1 MSTELIKRAANTGLT
16 ALATGADALMQAATS
31 AGVAGASGKRLSHS
45 GKTGEWKLAGQLVD
59 EGKAFVF
66 DMLGVR
72 IQWMAWKDQK
82 PVANL
87 TEKLIGGNPLPAEV
101 DLEDYWGGRK
111 KGSDGWQKNLVFD
124 IIDADT
130 GEQFEVNLKADSD
143 YRPACRLITEYANKV
158 KVQKD
163 EAGDDKMPIIEIG
176 DNKFFAKAA
185 NEWLHAP
192 TLKIVDWISQTEV
205 SQIIEAGEVARGQ
218 AGDMGAYADE
228 APAAVAEPESAP
240 ATRPAPAVRTGRRV

>member
-31 AGVAGASGKRLSHS
+31 AGVAGSSGKRLSHS
-45 GKTGEWKLAGQLVD
+45 GKSGEWKLAGQLVD
-59 EGKAFVF
+59 EGKAFIF

-72 IQWMAWKDQK
+72 QQWIAWKDQK
-82 PVANL
+82 PVSNI

-101 DLEDYWGGRK
+101 DLEDFWNGRK

-130 GEQFEVNLKADSD
+130 GETFEVTLKADSS
-143 YRPACRLITEYANKV
+143 YRPACRLITEYATKV
-158 KVQKD
+158 KAQKD

-176 DNKFFAKAA
+176 DSKFFAKAA

-192 TLKIVDWISQTEV
+192 VLTIVDWVSQTEV
-205 SQIIEAGEVARGQ
+205 AQIVEAGEASRGE
-218 AGDMGAYADE
+218 AGNMGDYADE
-228 APAAVAEPESAP
+228 ASAAVAEPESAT
-240 ATRPAPAVRTGRRV
+240 AARPAPAVRTGRRV